1 MPPPRPSKPASTR
14 VAAAKPAAAPAKPA
28 SARVPAAPPAGSKTT
43 VRQPPRP
50 GSAGRRANETVHT
63 ERVRVDPKR
72 RQMKVMALLG
82 LGAVVIIVGIASLNP
97 WLRSR
102 QLAAI
107 DAASGDAARQ
117 LAAAFAAEWGARSTY
132 VLRAVGE
139 RRGPL
144 EARIEWCVQGRLVT
158 ELADLLRDVS
168 LTPAQRGMAC
178 EALVTIWPDERQPRL
193 PDQLPAWATGAD
205 SPPEQ
210 HGPALRL
217 LIAAAPSGA
226 DSELVKGA
234 TDAALS
240 SERAIAAA
248 MGLIALS
255 ERKNAGVSGILVALE
270 GPHRASLLAHPALV
284 QALPDLA
291 VLSDGNRML
300 ALLDK
305 PDSSPLGLMCFA
317 GKRFQLPPP
326 SDAKLRA
333 TVAERLARFLAPES
347 DDAVLK
353 PALAVVRRQ
362 QLVEA
367 KPQLLALLPRL
378 SSRPP
383 EGVTAKDAA
392 EIIGRAIVNTK
403 TPAGLAAAE
412 DLVASL
418 AKALDGAD
426 TRDLAAASLGRF
438 PDAGVK
444 ALRKALDALA
454 VHADASKPCAEAL
467 EALLEGPYGRA
478 DIASAG
484 QRRGWKKTLDDDNA
498 KRASLDAIEQWL
510 EEHKDETTVRT
521 DQKII
526 AANKKKLGEMRDELR
541 GWMESKDPLP
551 LGLTKAQ
558 LDELSNRVNL
568 VLQMTLKAT
577 TG

>member
-1 MPPPRPSKPASTR
+1 
-14 VAAAKPAAAPAKPA
+14 
-28 SARVPAAPPAGSKTT
+28 
-43 VRQPPRP
+43 
-50 GSAGRRANETVHT
+50 
-63 ERVRVDPKR
+63 
-72 RQMKVMALLG
+72 
-82 LGAVVIIVGIASLNP
+82 
-97 WLRSR
+97 
-102 QLAAI
+102 
-107 DAASGDAARQ
+107 
-117 LAAAFAAEWGARSTY
+117 
-132 VLRAVGE
+132 
-139 RRGPL
+139 
-144 EARIEWCVQGRLVT
+144 VQGRLVT

-168 LTPAQRGMAC
+168 LSPAQRGMVC
-178 EALVTIWPDERQPRL
+178 DALASIWPDERAPRL
-193 PDQLPAWATGAD
+193 PDQLPAWALAAD
-205 SPPEQ
+205 APAEQ

-217 LIAAAPSGA
+217 LIAAAPSGI
-226 DSELVKGA
+226 DSELVKAA
-234 TDAALS
+234 TDPALS
-240 SERAIAAA
+240 GDRAIAAA
-248 MGLIALS
+248 MGLMALS

-270 GPHRASLLAHPALV
+270 GPHRATLLGHPALV
-284 QALPDLA
+284 QQLPDLA

-300 ALLDK
+300 VLLDK
-305 PDSSPLGLMCFA
+305 PDSSPLGLSCFA

-403 TPAGLAAAE
+403 TPVGLAAAE

-418 AKALDGAD
+418 AKALDDAA

-438 PDAGVK
+438 PEAGVK
-444 ALRKALDALA
+444 TLRKALDALA
-454 VHADASKPCAEAL
+454 VHADTSKPCAEAL

-510 EEHKDETTVRT
+510 DEHKDETSVRT

-526 AANKKKLGEMRDELR
+526 AANKKRLGDMRDELR

-558 LDELSNRVNL
+558 LDELANRVSL
-568 VLQMTLKAT
+568 MLQMTLKAT